1 MALARSS
8 RDFSRS
14 SFCDRRKVCR
24 SASSWCSSRE
34 ARFTSPMAAMRA
46 LTSPARASQP
56 DRSPSSSI
64 PAPLHSLGRKTQVR
78 KPGDFGGLALTL
90 LLQGF
95 LPRREPRRE
104 FRVSLEV
111 PLDFLLPRRQ
121 VDGRGLDRAPALL
134 HGPGELGDRLF
145 VRCDAPLAFLGR
157 GTPALQRLPQARE
170 QDLPGPELLLE
181 PGPLDPRSMDFRS
194 TPLHRGPPLLHLSDE
209 RPDAVL
215 FFAPCVAGL
224 PRGFLRSVS
233 FRCHPRQFGLEIFP
247 LVDERREGGAGLRHR
262 YLEHGPPLLRL
273 GIPPFLLLAKG
284 EQLLEPSLERRAGAP
299 CLLFLL
305 HDAGQLTRQA
315 SHLLLELPD
324 LPLHCENSRLPLF
337 LCAAHQEATS
347 HQAAHEV
354 TALLR
359 YPHDFG

>member
-157 GTPALQRLPQARE
+157 GPPA
-170 QDLPGPELLLE
+170 
-181 PGPLDPRSMDFRS
+181 
-194 TPLHRGPPLLHLSDE
+194 LHLSDE

-284 EQLLEPSLERRAGAP
+284 EQLLEPPLERRAGAP

-305 HDAGQLTRQA
+305 HDAGQLIRQA
-315 SHLLLELPD
+315 SHLLFELPD
-324 LPLHCENSRLPLF
+324 FSLHGENSRLPLF
-337 LCAAHQEATS
+337 LCAAHQDATS